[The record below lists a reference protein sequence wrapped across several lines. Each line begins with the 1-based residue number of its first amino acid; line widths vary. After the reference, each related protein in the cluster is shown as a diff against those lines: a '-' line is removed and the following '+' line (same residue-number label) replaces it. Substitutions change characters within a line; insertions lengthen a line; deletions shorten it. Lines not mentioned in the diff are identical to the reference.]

1 MEFCFSCGMPLTD
14 ESKSKNTRFCKYC
27 ADESGAVKTREE
39 VLGGIA
45 NWLRMMQ
52 PELAEDIAMKRA
64 VYYLKAMPQWA
75 DV

>member
-14 ESKSKNTRFCKYC
+14 DAKSKNKQFCKYC
-27 ADESGAVKTREE
+27 ADESGVVKSREE
-39 VLGGIA
+39 VQAGIA

-52 PELAEDIAMKRA
+52 PELAEDIAKKRA

-75 DV
+75 DA